1 VTRPGQEPLD
11 FRSAAEWRRWL
22 KKNHNRSE
30 GEWVYMYKK
39 GAERTG
45 LRYPEALE
53 EALCFGWID
62 GQLKAVDEDRYRQRW
77 TPRRKGS
84 NWSEVNKR
92 KVSQLVADGRMAGP
106 GMAEVHAAKR
116 DGRWQ
121 TQPARRM
128 EESIPAELLSALKA
142 DPKAMANFR
151 SFAAS
156 YRRMYC
162 GWVAEAKTDA
172 TRRKRAEA
180 VVRRSREN
188 RKPGMD
194 SLYR

>member
-1 VTRPGQEPLD
+1 
-11 FRSAAEWRRWL
+11 
-22 KKNHNRSE
+22 
-30 GEWVYMYKK
+30 MYKK
-39 GAERTG
+39 GAKRTG

-92 KVSQLVADGRMAGP
+92 KVRQLVADGRMAEP
-106 GMAEVHAAKR
+106 GLAKVRAAKR
-116 DGRWQ
+116 DGRWRTTPSVRKSQ
-121 TQPARRM
+121 GVP
-128 EESIPAELLSALKA
+128 PELLAALKS
-142 DPKAMANFR
+142 DQKAWTNFQA
-151 SFAAS
+151 FAAS

-188 RKPGMD
+188 RKPGMG

>member
-1 VTRPGQEPLD
+1 MTRPERGPLD

-39 GAERTG
+39 GAKRTG

-92 KVSQLVADGRMAGP
+92 KVRQLVADGRMAEP
-106 GMAEVHAAKR
+106 GLARVRAAKR
-116 DGRWQ
+116 DGRWRTTPSVRKSQ
-121 TQPARRM
+121 GVP
-128 EESIPAELLSALKA
+128 PELLAALKS
-142 DPKAMANFR
+142 DQKAWTNFQA
-151 SFAAS
+151 FAAS

-188 RKPGMD
+188 RKPGMG